1 MTLYPLPPQL
11 LMIDLDQPT
20 YEACIKAGSLAGLRP
35 LYTISTRALN
45 LIAKAKYVAAV
56 VLDAG
61 TCRDTF
67 KTVAHV
73 QDVFPECPLVVVTER
88 GEDTQCHLA
97 LRLGASHAIKKP
109 CDPAELDRI
118 FRFIMENRAAANL
131 CHSEPRCSAQDP
143 ASVVLSEVEGSCGR
157 FLPSPGLS
165 LSPQSL
171 ASSIH
176 PPVPVVCWRCSM
188 EFFAADERNS
198 MSDIEREAILAA
210 VRAANGDKVRAAE
223 MLGIGKTTLYR
234 RLQSYKREEQ
244 LQNHLQ

>member
-56 VLDAG
+56 VLDSG

-88 GEDTQCHLA
+88 GEDAQSRLA

-109 CDPAELDRI
+109 CDLAELDRI

-131 CHSEPRCSAQDP
+131 CHSEPRCSAKDL
-143 ASVVLSEVEGSCGR
+143 AVAL
-157 FLPSPGLS
+157 SPGLS

-210 VRAANGDKVRAAE
+210 VKAANGDKVRAAE

-234 RLQSYKREEQ
+234 KLQSYKREEQ

>member
-35 LYTISTRALN
+35 LYTISMGALN
-45 LIAKAKYVAAV
+45 LIPKAKYVAAV

-88 GEDTQCHLA
+88 GEDTQCRLA

-109 CDPAELDRI
+109 CDLAELDRI

-131 CHSEPRCSAQDP
+131 CHSEPRCSAKNP
-143 ASVVLSEVEGSCGR
+143 ASVVLSEVEGSCSR
-157 FLPSPGLS
+157 FLPSPG

-176 PPVPVVCWRCSM
+176 PTVPVVCWRCSM
-188 EFFAADERNS
+188 EFFAADEHNS

-210 VRAANGDKVRAAE
+210 VNAANGDKVRAAE
-223 MLGIGKTTLYR
+223 MLGIGKTRLYR
-234 RLQSYKREEQ
+234 KLQSYKREWQ